1 MSSELTLRFTRLAP
15 ERYRFEHRLA
25 DGTGEAFEL
34 EGEAQLFRDLLHFAV
49 ESEAG
54 LQGSFYGLVARIGGY
69 AELAVAGGQALGGE
83 MAITAR
89 VVEALAEALRED
101 GQDDEAFAEQAAA
114 NLGYYDER
122 PPRWFT
128 PDFALRVRRRMADL
142 ASRWLATPV
151 GETLELSF
159 PLTR

>member
-1 MSSELTLRFTRLAP
+1 VAEALILHFTRLSP

-25 DGTGEAFEL
+25 DGTGEVFEL
-34 EGEAQLFRDLLHFAV
+34 EGETQLFRDLLYFVV
-49 ESEAG
+49 ETEAG
-54 LQGSFYGLVARIGGY
+54 LQDSFYGLVARIGGY
-69 AELAVAGGQALGGE
+69 VELAVAGGQALGGE

-89 VVEALAEALRED
+89 VIEALAEALQED
-101 GQDDEAFAEQAAA
+101 GLDDAAFADQAAA
-114 NLGYYDER
+114 NLAFSDQR

-128 PDFALRVRRRMADL
+128 PDFALRVRRRADL
-142 ASRWLATPV
+142 ADRWLATPA